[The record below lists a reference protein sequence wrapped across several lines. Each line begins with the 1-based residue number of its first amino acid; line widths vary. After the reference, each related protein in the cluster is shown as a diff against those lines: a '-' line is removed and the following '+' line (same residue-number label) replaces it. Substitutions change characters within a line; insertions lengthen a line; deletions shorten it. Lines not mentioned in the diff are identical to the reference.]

1 MSVFKV
7 KLNNV
12 GQGLLDL
19 DPSSARSAYG
29 QNAVTGQGLGSQMN
43 PSIQRGV
50 YVMGPNLINRLLIDG
65 ETFTDCNYWKQF
77 AYPQVPYN
85 EAFIEVVTDD
95 GSVWSSNSAENVF
108 PKVYDLSI
116 AAGSTYTD
124 VGNYA
129 DILADTGGYAVFAQ
143 ITNKEAAMGQ
153 DIKMR
158 LNGVTDAV
166 LDLPANSTQVFNAGD
181 LSLTKIEFDN
191 SVSGATGPVEVQIV
205 LSVRSVC
212 NS

>member
-1 MSVFKV
+1 MSVFQV
-7 KLNNV
+7 VLNNV

-29 QNAVTGQGLGSQMN
+29 QNAVTGQGLGGQMD

-65 ETFTDCNYWKQF
+65 STFTDCNYWKQF

-85 EAFIEVVTDD
+85 EAFIEVITDD
-95 GSVWSSNSAENVF
+95 GSVYSSIASENVF
-108 PKVYDLSI
+108 PKVFDLSVV
-116 AAGSTYTD
+116 AGTTYTETA
-124 VGNYA
+124 NTA
-129 DILADTGGYAVFAQ
+129 DILSDTGGFAVFAQ
-143 ITNKEAAMGQ
+143 VTNKDGSQ
-153 DIKMR
+153 DVKMR
-158 LNGVTDAV
+158 LNGVTDAIM
-166 LDLPANSTQVFNAGD
+166 DLPANSTQVFNAGD
-181 LSLTKIEFDN
+181 LSITKIEIDN

-205 LSVRSVC
+205 VSVRAVC

>member
-1 MSVFKV
+1 MSVFRV

-12 GQGLLDL
+12 NQGLLDL
-19 DPSSARSAYG
+19 NPSTARSAYG
-29 QNAVTGQGLGSQMN
+29 QNAVTGQGLGNQMN

-50 YVMGPNLINRLLIDG
+50 YVMGPNLSNRLLIDG

-95 GSVWSSNSAENVF
+95 GSVWSSNSSENVF
-108 PKVYDLSI
+108 PKVYDLSVS
-116 AAGSTYTD
+116 AGTTYTD
-124 VGNYA
+124 SGNYA
-129 DILADTGGYAVFAQ
+129 DILADTGGHAVFAQ
-143 ITNKEAAMGQ
+143 ITNKDESQ

-158 LNGVTDAV
+158 LNGVTDAIV
-166 LDLPANSTQVFNAGD
+166 DLPANSTQVFNAGD
-181 LSLTKIEFDN
+181 LSLTKIELDN
-191 SVSGATGPVEVQIV
+191 SVSGASGPVEVQIV